1 MPDLPPSTLHRA
13 RWRRA
18 RHWKAR
24 LVLLQ
29 HLITL
34 VALVAV
40 IAFIALC
47 YHALTVYG
55 ARQGYGAPRGGEARV
70 AIALFLGG
78 GVVGGVAV
86 YVVMAG
92 RGRGGDD

>member
-1 MPDLPPSTLHRA
+1 MAVPPSPEHRA

-24 LVLLQ
+24 VILLQ

-34 VALVAV
+34 VALMAV

-47 YHALTVYG
+47 YEALTVYG
-55 ARQGYGAPRGGEARV
+55 ARQGYGTLHEDVARV
-70 AIALFLGG
+70 GIAIFLGG
-78 GVVGGVAV
+78 GLVSGVVVYAV
-86 YVVMAG
+86 IAG
-92 RGRGGDD
+92 KRR